1 MDNGKIKL
9 LLTDDHELVLKGLKS
24 ILEQEKDIEVVAE
37 ARNGVEALALLDR
50 TEADMLVTDLKMP
63 DMSGIELTRHV
74 KQRYPQLKV
83 LVLTLFNDREYVNA
97 ILEAEAEGYLLKNV
111 EQQELLHAIRHI
123 MNHGTYYS
131 QEIVSILTSELK
143 GRQHKSDTV
152 HDLSKRELEVI
163 GLICQEYSS
172 TEIAEKL
179 FISKSTV
186 DVHRKNILQKTGA
199 KNLVGLIRF
208 AIQHGIVKDFEAG

>member
-9 LLTDDHELVLKGLKS
+9 LLADDHELVLKGLKS

-74 KQRYPQLKV
+74 KQHYPQLKV

-152 HDLSKRELEVI
+152 HDLSKRELEII

>member
-1 MDNGKIKL
+1 MENGKIKL
-9 LLTDDHELVLKGLKS
+9 ILADDHELVLKGLKS
-24 ILEQEKDIEVVAE
+24 ILEQEKDIEVVGE
-37 ARNGVEALALLDR
+37 ARNGQEALAVLSH

-63 DMSGIELTRHV
+63 EMSGIELTRQV
-74 KQRYPQLKV
+74 KQRYPHLKV

-143 GRQHKSDTV
+143 GRQHKGDAT
-152 HDLSKRELEVI
+152 HDLSKREREII

-186 DVHRKNILQKTGA
+186 DVHRKNILQKTEA

-208 AIQHGIVKDFEAG
+208 AIQHGIVRDF

>member
-1 MDNGKIKL
+1 MENGKIKL
-9 LLTDDHELVLKGLKS
+9 ILVDDHELVLKGLKS
-24 ILEQEKDIEVVAE
+24 ILEQEAGIDVVAE
-37 ARNGVEALALLDR
+37 ARNGVEALALLNSVD
-50 TEADMLVTDLKMP
+50 ADLIVTDLKMP
-63 DMSGIELTRHV
+63 EMTGIELTRHV

-83 LVLTLFNDREYVNA
+83 LVLTLFKDREYVNA

-111 EQQELLHAIRHI
+111 EQPELLHAIHHI

-131 QEIVSILTSELK
+131 QEIVSILRSELT
-143 GRQHKSDTV
+143 GRPHKSDAT
-152 HDLSKRELEVI
+152 HDLSKRELEII

-179 FISKSTV
+179 FISKATV

-208 AIQHGIVKDFEAG
+208 AIQNGIVKDF

>member
-1 MDNGKIKL
+1 MIENGRIKL
-9 LLTDDHELVLKGLKS
+9 ILVDDHELVLKGLKS
-24 ILEQEKDIEVVAE
+24 ILEQETDIEIVAE
-37 ARNGVEALALLDR
+37 ARNGAEALAMLDLV
-50 TEADMLVTDLKMP
+50 EADMVMTDLKMP
-63 DMSGIELTRHV
+63 QMSGIELTRHV
-74 KQRYPQLKV
+74 KQRYPHLKV

-123 MNHGTYYS
+123 MNNGTYYS
-131 QEIVSILTSELK
+131 QEIVSILRSEIK
-143 GRQHKSDTV
+143 GRQQKSESI
-152 HDLSKRELEVI
+152 HDLSKRELEII

-186 DVHRKNILQKTGA
+186 DVHRKNILQKTEA

-208 AIQHGIVKDFEAG
+208 AIQNGIAKDF

>member
-1 MDNGKIKL
+1 MEHGKIKL
-9 LLTDDHELVLKGLKS
+9 ILVDDHELVLKGLKS
-24 ILEQEKDIEVVAE
+24 ILVQEKDMEVVAE
-37 ARNGVEALALLDR
+37 ARNGMEALDLLDR
-50 TEADMLVTDLKMP
+50 TDADMIVTDLKMP
-63 DMSGIELTRHV
+63 HMSGIELTRHV
-74 KQRYPQLKV
+74 KQHYPQLKV

-111 EQQELLHAIRHI
+111 EQAELLHAIRHI

-143 GRQHKSDTV
+143 GRHHKSDTV
-152 HDLSKRELEVI
+152 HELSKRELEII

-186 DVHRKNILQKTGA
+186 DVHRKNILQKTEA

-208 AIQHGIVKDFEAG
+208 AIQHGIAKDF

>member
-1 MDNGKIKL
+1 MENGKIKL
-9 LLTDDHELVLKGLKS
+9 ILVDDHELVLKGLKS
-24 ILEQEKDIEVVAE
+24 ILVQERDMEVVAE
-37 ARNGVEALALLDR
+37 ARNGAEALALLDR
-50 TEADMLVTDLKMP
+50 TDADMIVTDLKMP
-63 DMSGIELTRHV
+63 HMSGIELTRHV
-74 KQRYPQLKV
+74 KQHYPQLKV

-111 EQQELLHAIRHI
+111 EQPELLHAIRHI

-152 HDLSKRELEVI
+152 HELSKRELEII

-186 DVHRKNILQKTGA
+186 DVHRKNILQKTEA

-208 AIQHGIVKDFEAG
+208 AIQHGIVKDF